1 MIFFRRPPEPE
12 YSARKVVSM
21 SSKTRFACRDC
32 GYTSSRWLGRC
43 PDCGEWN
50 AMVEEVAARSGQN
63 RGGDYSPAACPISR
77 VSVVEEDRFATGIQ
91 ELDRVLGGGVVPGS
105 LVLLGG
111 DPGIGKSTL
120 LMQMASR
127 LSGSGKKVLYVSGE
141 ESVQQVKMRASRLK
155 VEEGPLYLLAETD
168 IDRVEKNIISVAP
181 DLVIIDSI
189 QAVAKPDLPSAPGGV
204 SQVRECSSQM
214 MRLAKTRAVS
224 IFLVGHVT
232 KEGALAGPKVL
243 EHIVDTVIY
252 FEGER
257 HHSFRVL
264 RSAKNRFGSTNE
276 IGVFQ
281 MEGDGLKEVF
291 NPSELFVINRSR
303 GDVAG
308 SVVVSTIEG
317 NRPLLVEIQALVCPT
332 GFGTPRRMTAGV
344 DYNRVSLILAVLEK
358 RVGLHLGGQDAYVN
372 AVGGVRLDDPAADL
386 GIALALASSFKEIPV
401 HAGLVAVGE
410 IGLTGEIRPVPQ
422 LEKRIQEAARLGFS
436 MCMVPQRSGRC
447 AALGEMR
454 VLGLE
459 TLPEAIEAALAF

>member
-1 MIFFRRPPEPE
+1 
-12 YSARKVVSM
+12 M
-21 SSKTRFACRDC
+21 SSRTRFVCRGC

-50 AMVEEVAARSGQN
+50 TMIEENAVRSSPSQS
-63 RGGDYSPAACPISR
+63 GDYTPQARP
-77 VSVVEEDRFATGIQ
+77 VSQIEIVEEDRFATGIQ

-127 LSGSGKKVLYVSGE
+127 VCLSGKRVLYVSGE

-155 VEEGPLYLLAETD
+155 IGEGPLYLLSESD
-168 IDRVEKNIISVAP
+168 IDRVETNIRDLKP
-181 DLVIIDSI
+181 GLVIVDSI
-189 QAVAKPDLPSAPGGV
+189 QAVLKHELSSAPGGV
-204 SQVRECSSQM
+204 GQVRECAAQM
-214 MRLAKTRAVS
+214 MRLAKTEDIS

-243 EHIVDTVIY
+243 EHMVDTVLY

-257 HHSFRVL
+257 HHSFRIL
-264 RSAKNRFGSTNE
+264 RGVKNRFGSTNE
-276 IGVFQ
+276 IGIFQ

-291 NPSELFVINRSR
+291 NPSELFMINDSR
-303 GDVAG
+303 GGVAG
-308 SVVVSTIEG
+308 SVVVSTMEG

-344 DYNRVSLILAVLEK
+344 DYNRVSLIMAVLEK
-358 RVGLHLGGQDAYVN
+358 RAGLHLGGQDAYVN
-372 AVGGVRLDDPAADL
+372 AVGGVRLDDPAVDL
-386 GIALALASSFKEIPV
+386 GIALALASSFKERPV
-401 HAGLVAVGE
+401 AGGLVAVGE

-422 LEKRIQEAARLGFS
+422 LGKRVLEAARLGFS
-436 MCMVPQRSGRC
+436 VCLAPQRSGQY
-447 AALGEMR
+447 AALGDMR
-454 VLGLE
+454 VVGLD
-459 TLPEAIEAALAF
+459 TLSEAIETALL